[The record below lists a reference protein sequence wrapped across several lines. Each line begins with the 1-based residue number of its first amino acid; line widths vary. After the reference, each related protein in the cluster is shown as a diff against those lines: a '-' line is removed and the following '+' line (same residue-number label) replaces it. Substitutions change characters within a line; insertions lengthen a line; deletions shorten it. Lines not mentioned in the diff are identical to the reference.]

1 MNRSV
6 TVLRCLLAGW
16 LLSLMAIAQDK
27 PPVKDED
34 EVVKLGPV
42 DPYTGNDPATMAQA
56 GIVAY
61 GSFPWA
67 DFHRTEDI
75 DKVLGPKRVLWL
87 ETKHFKLG
95 FNLRS
100 IEWPARPEE
109 RKALQDE
116 IKLLRK
122 KLPKVPEKPK
132 KIDPW
137 LRLHLYAQRCE
148 RAYADFQQLLGVT
161 DADFPAKGKLPRE
174 GAYLGMP
181 EKFLVLLFQ
190 KQSDMVRYMDRFAGR
205 KDDTS
210 MRIYHDKSHQML
222 FCVSADGMEG
232 IDEGGLHGHVLYA
245 VWHNLMNGYNGF
257 SYPLPHWFAEGIA
270 HWYARKVP
278 TEFLNVQIKDDEAV
292 AEDKQT
298 NWPVKV
304 RRRAQH
310 EKLCIPFATMSQ
322 WAKWEDLGYHAHAQ
336 SWSRIDYLMQLDK
349 QKVGEM
355 LRQLK
360 AVPADGTWDGQAP
373 KIRALAEKLVFDLFG
388 MDAATFDMKWREH
401 VLKTYPKK

>member
-1 MNRSV
+1 
-6 TVLRCLLAGW
+6 
-16 LLSLMAIAQDK
+16 
-27 PPVKDED
+27 
-34 EVVKLGPV
+34 
-42 DPYTGNDPATMAQA
+42 
-56 GIVAY
+56 
-61 GSFPWA
+61 
-67 DFHRTEDI
+67 
-75 DKVLGPKRVLWL
+75 
-87 ETKHFKLG
+87 
-95 FNLRS
+95 
-100 IEWPARPEE
+100 
-109 RKALQDE
+109 
-116 IKLLRK
+116 
-122 KLPKVPEKPK
+122 
-132 KIDPW
+132 
-137 LRLHLYAQRCE
+137 
-148 RAYADFQQLLGVT
+148 
-161 DADFPAKGKLPRE
+161 
-174 GAYLGMP
+174 MP

-388 MDAATFDMKWREH
+388 MDAATFDLKWREH